1 MPQPQPDALVS
12 SSDTHEGFLATLR
25 DHLRNEVDS
34 DVILDQT
41 SKRLGVHF
49 GASRVGYM
57 EFDESASEMV
67 ARSHWTDGSVVEMVG
82 RFSFPAF
89 GAAIT
94 SSHRAGEIWVQHS
107 LDNPRLDAE
116 GRAACAAFDI
126 DAAITVPLIKNDQLV
141 SILSVQQKTPRSWTR
156 ADVDLVAEVA
166 ERTWATLERA
176 KAEAARRESDALLS
190 AIMTHA
196 PIGIYLK
203 DEEGR
208 YLIVN
213 PEVARRLGRGP
224 AELVGKTAADLVE
237 PERAREIA
245 RLDGEVLSSGRLRVI
260 EQRLGDGD
268 EIALAMRF
276 PVQID
281 ADSPFRLAGFDVD
294 ITALKRAER
303 ELERSREALYQSE
316 KLNALGSL
324 LAGVSHELNNPIAII
339 LAQAELLELQAAGTA
354 AAERAGKIRRAAERS
369 ARIVQT
375 FLAMA
380 RQRSP
385 RHAPVAINE
394 VVNAALDLTE
404 YSLRSSSVR
413 LERRLARDLPL
424 LMADADQLH
433 QVIVNLIVNAQQAM
447 QEQAGPRLLNVTTAT
462 GEKEGTIYVDIS
474 DTGPG
479 VPLHLRRRIF
489 EPFFTTKPQEMGTGV
504 GLSFSQGLVEAHGG
518 RLEVHDHGSGAL
530 FRIILPI
537 GDIAVAPVSPDPV
550 IARLNV
556 KRTAL
561 IVDDEPDIAEAL
573 GSLLQLEG
581 YCCTIASGGEAAQTR
596 LRTGDYDLIVSDL
609 RMPDIDGAALFT
621 WLQRDRPDLVR
632 RFCFSTGDTLSPSAA
647 RLLARAGRPFLEKP
661 FTRAGLQ
668 QLLEEM
674 VATESAS

>member
-1 MPQPQPDALVS
+1 MPETLPDAAVS
-12 SSDTHEGFLATLR
+12 ASEKHEGFLAALR

-41 SKRLGVHF
+41 SQRLGVHF

-57 EFDESASEMV
+57 EFDDSASEMV

-94 SSHRAGEIWVQHS
+94 TSHRKGEIWIQES
-107 LDNPRLDAE
+107 RDNPRLDEA
-116 GRAACAAFDI
+116 GRAACAAYDI

-141 SILSVQQKTPRSWTR
+141 SILSVQQKDARAWSD

-203 DEEGR
+203 DESGR
-208 YLIVN
+208 YLLAN
-213 PEVARRLGRGP
+213 PEVARRLGRSP
-224 AELVGKTAADLVE
+224 SELVGRGAADLFD
-237 PERAREIA
+237 PAMARDIA
-245 RLDGEVLSSGRLRVI
+245 RLDRDALAGGRLKVV
-260 EQRLGDGD
+260 EQSLGGD
-268 EIALAMRF
+268 ETALAMRF

-281 ADSPFRLAGFDVD
+281 ADAPLRLAGFDVD

-339 LAQAELLELQAAGTA
+339 LAQAELLELQTAGTDAAG
-354 AAERAGKIRRAAERS
+354 RAGKIRRAAERS

-385 RHAPVAINE
+385 QHAPVSIND

-404 YSLRSSSVR
+404 YGLRSNGVQ
-413 LERRLARDLPL
+413 LERRLACGLPL

-447 QEQAGPRLLNVTTAT
+447 QGQSGLRALYVSTAR
-462 GEKEGTIYVDIS
+462 GDDPGTVKVDVA

-479 VPLHLRRRIF
+479 VPIELRRRIF

-518 RLEVHDHGSGAL
+518 KLEVHDHGSGAT
-530 FRIILPI
+530 FRMILPI
-537 GDIAVAPVSPDPV
+537 GDIAAAAPQG
-550 IARLNV
+550 IALTARTDEGL
-556 KRTAL
+556 TAL
-561 IVDDEPDIAEAL
+561 VVDDEADIAEAL
-573 GSLLQLEG
+573 AALLQLEG
-581 YCCTIASGGEAAQTR
+581 YRCAVAGGGMEAQTR
-596 LRTGDYDLIVSDL
+596 LRSESYDLVISDL
-609 RMPDIDGAALFT
+609 RMPDLDGAALFT
-621 WLQRDRPDLVR
+621 WLQRDRPDLAR
-632 RFCFSTGDTLSPSAA
+632 RFAFSTGDTLSPSAV
-647 RLLARAGRPFLEKP
+647 RFLARAGRPFLEKP

-668 QLLEEM
+668 HLLGEM
-674 VATESAS
+674 LALESAA